1 MSQSSSPQQV
11 PLKHN
16 PVGLWFCQI
25 SSCMQNRWPSSRA
38 EAPGAKASA
47 DGEEQL
53 KKGSMDTLRRSATT
67 CRSTVMTENTVYL
80 LLDRFAPS

>member
-11 PLKHN
+11 PLKPN
-16 PVGLWFCQI
+16 PVGVWFCQI
-25 SSCMQNRWPSSRA
+25 SSCMQNRWPSSGA
-38 EAPGAKASA
+38 EAPGAKGGA

-53 KKGSMDTLRRSATT
+53 RVRRSSTT